1 MIAERLSPLHV
12 GLCPAEWTQPY
23 VNEVTDLLTN
33 GFVGTSLPHQSEN
46 SETGIRYLQG
56 FNVRPNNLDLT
67 RTTWVTHDFHEK
79 NRKSHLRKGDVLVV
93 QSGHIGTAAVVPA
106 EAAGS
111 NCHAVIICR
120 FKSELIDP
128 DFASQYLNSQIGQA
142 RLRGLHVGSSLPHI
156 NTSELGRFKLLLPP
170 LDEQRRLAQLWI
182 TWDTAIQKTEQ
193 LIAAKEQHYSHEL
206 ARLISRSQPLHSD
219 AGSVTEEAPTR
230 DRRST
235 PTALGDLLVES
246 REPDDE
252 QNTAKRL
259 TVRLHLQGVEARPVR
274 GTESDGATAYFRRR
288 AGQLIYGKQN
298 IFRGAIGRI
307 PPELDGYCS
316 TQDLPAFDIGAGVD
330 PEWLYYWLSRKGF
343 YESLESL
350 AAGSG
355 SKRLHPEEF
364 FKIRITLP
372 DLATQKAV
380 ARYFKVLREEVNLLA
395 LSVSALKTQKRGLM
409 QKLLTGQWRLPLPQ
423 TPSEETVEC

>member
-1 MIAERLSPLHV
+1 MSAARLSPLHV
-12 GLCPAEWTQPY
+12 GLCPAEWKQPY
-23 VNEVTDLLTN
+23 VDEVTDLLTN

-120 FKSELIDP
+120 FKSELVDP

-156 NTSELGRFKLLLPP
+156 NTSELGRFKLPLPP

-193 LIAAKEQHYSHEL
+193 LIAAKERHFSGLVSLLINGPSKSEAWRHVSIRDIANRVQRQGDGGDYPLLTISSASGFMRQEDRYSRYMAGESAKTYTLLRAGEFAYNKGNSKRYEFGCVFQLQNHDAAL
-206 ARLISRSQPLHSD
+206 VPSVYVSFRLNDSVCAAYVRHLFVADYLKPQLRALVKTGVRNNGLLNISPDEFLSTTVPLPPLDQQTKIAQVLNAASAD
-219 AGSVTEEAPTR
+219 I
-230 DRRST
+230 
-235 PTALGDLLVES
+235 DLL
-246 REPDDE
+246 
-252 QNTAKRL
+252 KR
-259 TVRLHLQGVEARPVR
+259 Q
-274 GTESDGATAYFRRR
+274 
-288 AGQLIYGKQN
+288 
-298 IFRGAIGRI
+298 
-307 PPELDGYCS
+307 
-316 TQDLPAFDIGAGVD
+316 
-330 PEWLYYWLSRKGF
+330 
-343 YESLESL
+343 L
-350 AAGSG
+350 AA
-355 SKRLHPEEF
+355 
-364 FKIRITLP
+364 
-372 DLATQKAV
+372 
-380 ARYFKVLREEVNLLA
+380 LRV
-395 LSVSALKTQKRGLM
+395 QKRGLM
-409 QKLLTGQWRLPLPQ
+409 QKLLTGQWRLPVPAK
-423 TPSEETVEC
+423 TKEVSNA